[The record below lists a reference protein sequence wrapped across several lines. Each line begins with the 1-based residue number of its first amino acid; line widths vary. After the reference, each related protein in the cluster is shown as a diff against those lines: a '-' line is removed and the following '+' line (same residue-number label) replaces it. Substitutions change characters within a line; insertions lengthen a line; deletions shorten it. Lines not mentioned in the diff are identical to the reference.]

1 MKAHGHG
8 HAGATEKYLN
18 PPFDPRILRIGAPGR
33 GAKKL
38 KRGRLVNAIKD
49 ANTGRKHGVNFLYN
63 PVAVSASHN
72 LSMDVVTTPGMQ
84 QSTSA
89 STQMGQLP
97 NIGSVS
103 VDLLYDRT
111 YELWDRS
118 KQHTLA
124 GRFGMYADVLAFYYL
139 LGITDK
145 GASYG
150 GNAATADAGMG
161 SVGVAWQSLY
171 PTSYIDPTN
180 RMYLYIGDKMRFYG
194 TVTDL
199 SITYSHWNEKMI
211 PMRGQISIAMSF
223 QTDAAS
229 AKTVKVQGTNQPTS
243 QQPHRR
249 PRHDLPGGR

>member
-1 MKAHGHG
+1 MNRKP
-8 HAGATEKYLN
+8 HAYGNTTEKYLN
-18 PPFDPRILRIGAPGR
+18 PPFDPRILRIGAPGL
-33 GAKKL
+33 GSKKL
-38 KRGRLVNAIKD
+38 KRGRLVNATKD

-111 YELWDRS
+111 YELWDKS
-118 KQHTLA
+118 KRKTLA

-139 LGITDK
+139 LGITEK
-145 GASYG
+145 GSVFS

-161 SVGVAWQSLY
+161 SSVAWQSLY

-194 TVTDL
+194 TVTDM
-199 SITYSHWNEKMI
+199 SITYSHWNEEMI

-223 QTDAAS
+223 QTDS
-229 AKTVKVQGTNQPTS
+229 SSGKGVKIHGTNDTTNN
-243 QQPHRR
+243 QPHRR
-249 PRHDLPGGR
+249 PHHDIPGGR